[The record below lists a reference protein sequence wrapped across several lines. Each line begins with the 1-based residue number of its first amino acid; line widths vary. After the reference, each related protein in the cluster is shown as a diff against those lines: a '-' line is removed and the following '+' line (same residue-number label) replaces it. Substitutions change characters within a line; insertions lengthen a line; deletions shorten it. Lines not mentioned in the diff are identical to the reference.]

1 MLRFWLCCAVLLFT
15 IPSLVAQQ
23 DKSKDQQ
30 KAPPKKEQP
39 KEPADVAVTPKDRK
53 DKWWQERHEKV
64 LEKEKAGSPKV
75 LFIGD
80 SITQGWEGAG
90 KKEWEKR
97 FAPMGA
103 INLGFSGDR
112 TQHVLWRLTEGH
124 EMEGF
129 VPKVAMIMI
138 GTNNSGNNSV
148 DQIADGIEAIVKLLR
163 KKHPRTKV
171 LLLAV
176 FPRGE
181 KPDHV
186 QRLKLIE
193 VNKKISK
200 LDDGKWVT
208 FLDIGDKFLS
218 KDGTL
223 SKEIM
228 PDFLHLSDK
237 GYGIW
242 ADAVEEKLKE
252 MAK

>member
-1 MLRFWLCCAVLLFT
+1 M
-15 IPSLVAQQ
+15 AQQ
-23 DKSKDQQ
+23 EKGKVEQ
-30 KAPPKKEQP
+30 KTPPKKETP
-39 KEPADVAVTPKDRK
+39 KEPADASVTAKDRK
-53 DKWWQERHEKV
+53 DKWWQERHEKA
-64 LEKEKAGSPKV
+64 LELAKANSPTV
-75 LFIGD
+75 MFIGD
-80 SITQGWEGAG
+80 SITQGWEKNGQ
-90 KKEWEKR
+90 KEWEKR
-97 FAPMGA
+97 FAPMNA

-112 TQHVLWRLTEGH
+112 TQHVLWRLTEGK
-124 EMEGF
+124 EMDGY

-138 GTNNSGNNSV
+138 GTNNSGNNSA
-148 DQIADGIEAIVKLLR
+148 DQIADGIEAIVKLMR

-181 KPDHV
+181 KPDNT

-208 FLDIGDKFLS
+208 FLDIGDKFLD
-218 KDGTL
+218 KDGKLT
-223 SKEIM
+223 KDIM
-228 PDFLHLSDK
+228 PDFLHLSEK

-242 ADAVEEKLKE
+242 ADAVEDKLKE